1 MSDRANRGRDL
12 PSPIAEA
19 LFTLAD
25 RLSVR
30 PVTWSVGG
38 SVARWLRGFEAVPE
52 DIDLDTGSDYSYGVF
67 HALQDFLVSPPATPD
82 RDHFPCTI
90 ARYDISGVPVEV
102 IVDLHIRARCEYRGI
117 FSSYQGRVIGLPFR
131 GRAIPV
137 TPLEESI
144 LVNIVMDRWDRLAEF
159 VASRAFR
166 PSFDLDY
173 FTRRAA
179 EIALPDEVLQ
189 RFLKL
194 ADL

>member
-1 MSDRANRGRDL
+1 MSERLNRRPGL
-12 PSPIAEA
+12 PSEVGDA
-19 LFTLAD
+19 LATLAD

-38 SVARWLRGFEAVPE
+38 SVARWLRGFEVTPE

-67 HALQDFLVSPPATPD
+67 HALQDYLVSPPATPD
-82 RDHFPCTI
+82 RNHFPCTI

-102 IVDLHIRARCEYRGI
+102 IVDLHIRARCEYRGL

-131 GRAIPV
+131 SRAIPV

-166 PSFDLDY
+166 PSFDLPY

-179 EIALPDEVLQ
+179 EIALPDHLLQ
-189 RFLKL
+189 RFLRLAKL
-194 ADL
+194 